1 MFYLYINS
9 MADNGFTQKEMLQ
22 LVLDRLDDI
31 DSKIENKIDRKEFYT
46 VIGTIIAIV
55 TLVSSY
61 FM

>member
-1 MFYLYINS
+1 MFYLYINN

-31 DSKIENKIDRKEFYT
+31 DSKIENKIDGKEFYT

>member
-1 MFYLYINS
+1 

-46 VIGTIIAIV
+46 VRNYYCYCYSCI
-55 TLVSSY
+55 
-61 FM
+61 

>member
-1 MFYLYINS
+1 MYISN

-22 LVLDRLDDI
+22 LVLERLDDI